1 MGVVSGRAAHFKV
14 AGPYFLF
21 FLPPFFAA
29 FFLPPFFFLAMRNL
43 TGLEPCARKRR
54 A

>member
-29 FFLPPFFFLAMRNL
+29 DFAFDFLFFAMLPS
-43 TGLEPCARKRR
+43 
-54 A
+54 